1 MRLTGLVF
9 AMLLAATLA
18 LAPGLAFARAG
29 GGGSFGSRG
38 ARTFSAPPVT
48 RTAPGTAAP
57 MQRSVTPQSSPRAA
71 GTGVA
76 PSRPGFFGSGF
87 GAGLMGG
94 LIGVG
99 IGGMLFGSGMFGA
112 VNGLG
117 GFLGLLLQ
125 VFLVVMVVRWLLRRF
140 MPSRE
145 PALAGPAAMYGREA
159 QDMPTGGGSGG
170 MGGSGGSM
178 GDAPIEVS
186 PGDFQAFE
194 QVLQHVQAG
203 WSAQDIN
210 ALRGAVTPEMLSYFA
225 DQLSDQASRG
235 VRNTVTEVKLE
246 QGDLSEAWSE
256 PGREYASV
264 AMRFSMIDV
273 TRDAAGRVVEGNV
286 GQRTEATEVWTFLRA
301 QGGQWILAA
310 IQQAG

>member
-9 AMLLAATLA
+9 AMLLAVILA
-18 LAPGLAFARAG
+18 LAPEFAFARAG
-29 GGGSFGSRG
+29 GGSSMGSRG
-38 ARTFSAPPVT
+38 ARSYSAPPVT

-57 MQRSVTPQSSPRAA
+57 MQRSVAPRPAPGAASPSF
-71 GTGVA
+71 A
-76 PSRPGFFGSGF
+76 PARPGFFGSGF

-94 LIGVG
+94 LIGAG
-99 IGGMLFGSGMFGA
+99 IGGMLFGGGMFGG
-112 VNGLG
+112 VHGFG

-125 VFLVVMVVRWLLRRF
+125 IFIVVMVVRWLIRRF
-140 MPSRE
+140 MPSRQ
-145 PALAGPAAMYGREA
+145 PAMAGPAGMYARDA
-159 QDMPTGGGSGG
+159 QDMPMGGANGG
-170 MGGSGGSM
+170 MGGGSM
-178 GDAPIEVS
+178 GDAPIEVT
-186 PGDFQAFE
+186 PADYQQFE

-210 ALRGAVTPEMLSYFA
+210 ALRGSVTPEMLSYFA

-246 QGDLSEAWSE
+246 QGDLAEAWAE

-273 TRDAAGRVVEGNV
+273 TRDAAGRVIDGDVA
-286 GQRTEATEVWTFLRA
+286 QRTQATEVWTFLRA
-301 QGGQWILAA
+301 PGGHWILSA

>member
-1 MRLTGLVF
+1 MRLTGLAF
-9 AMLLAATLA
+9 ATLLAVTLA
-18 LAPGLAFARAG
+18 LAPQFAFARAG
-29 GGGSFGSRG
+29 GGFSGGSRG
-38 ARTFSAPPVT
+38 ARTYSAPPVT

-57 MQRSVTPQSSPRAA
+57 MQRSVTPQSAPRPA
-71 GTGVA
+71 GSGFA

-94 LIGVG
+94 LIGAG
-99 IGGMLFGSGMFGA
+99 IGGMLFGSGMFGG
-112 VNGLG
+112 VHGFG

-125 VFLVVMVVRWLLRRF
+125 IFIVVMVVRWLIRRF
-140 MPSRE
+140 MPSRQ
-145 PALAGPAAMYGREA
+145 PALAGPAAMYGRQA
-159 QDMPTGGGSGG
+159 QEMPIGGGNAG
-170 MGGSGGSM
+170 MGSGST
-178 GDAPIEVS
+178 GDAPIAIT
-186 PGDFQAFE
+186 PADYQAFE

-210 ALRGAVTPEMLSYFA
+210 ALRGSVTPEMLSYFA

-235 VRNTVTEVKLE
+235 VRNTVTDVKLE
-246 QGDLSEAWSE
+246 QGDLAEAWAE

-273 TRDAAGRVVEGNV
+273 TRDGAGRVVDGDV
-286 GQRTEATEVWTFLRA
+286 AQRTQASEVWTFLRA
-301 QGGQWILAA
+301 PAGRWILSA

>member
-9 AMLLAATLA
+9 ATLLAVTLA

-29 GGGSFGSRG
+29 GGSSMGSRG
-38 ARTFSAPPVT
+38 ARTYSAPPVT

-57 MQRSVTPQSSPRAA
+57 MQRSVAPQSAPGAA
-71 GTGVA
+71 SGGFA

-94 LIGVG
+94 LIGAG
-99 IGGMLFGSGMFGA
+99 IGGMLFGGGMFGG
-112 VNGLG
+112 VHGFG
-117 GFLGLLLQ
+117 GFFGLLIQ
-125 VFLVVMVVRWLLRRF
+125 IFLVVMVVRWLIRRF
-140 MPSRE
+140 MPSRQ

-159 QDMPTGGGSGG
+159 QEMPMGGGGG
-170 MGGSGGSM
+170 GGM
-178 GDAPIEVS
+178 GDAPITVT
-186 PGDFQAFE
+186 PADYQQFE

-210 ALRGAVTPEMLSYFA
+210 ALRGSVTPEMLSYFA
-225 DQLSDQASRG
+225 DQLSDQASHG

-246 QGDLSEAWSE
+246 QGDLAEAWAE

-273 TRDAAGRVVEGNV
+273 TRDAAGRVVEGDV
-286 GQRTEATEVWTFLRA
+286 AQRTQATEVWTFLRA
-301 QGGQWILAA
+301 PGGHWILSA